1 MAFSVS
7 HPWNGSGRLF
17 SNSSNASVRGNS
29 SGSDVLLTRLRA
41 ALPAARVSVAAAPSL
56 LGPGRQQE
64 ALQGL
69 NERLAG
75 YLQRVR
81 GLEAANRAL
90 EEEIAAIRSSRAGAV
105 GRKDWEACEQ
115 PLAALRKQVEEL
127 NMENVRL
134 LLQIDNARL
143 ATDDF
148 KHKLDVEQAAC
159 DSVQKDTQGL
169 RKIID
174 DTNFLRLKLEG
185 ELDSLREE
193 LAYLRKSHEEDV
205 EALTALVANSDV
217 TVQVDNPQKHD
228 LSETIAEIRNQYEQV
243 AEQNRADTENWHR
256 TKIDSMSQEAS
267 MNTQAL
273 EQARSELSDLR
284 RQLQGLEI
292 ERQTLQKMVDALE
305 NTLKNTEDHYLSG
318 LANLNQVIASLQ
330 EDLAACRADLEAQ
343 SRDYE
348 ALLDLKTKL
357 ENEIEHYR
365 ILIEGVVDRG
375 DVLSSGKTEIR
386 SHRIKKVVIITHKIV
401 NGQDTF
407 QRSEEIT
414 Q

>member
-17 SNSSNASVRGNS
+17 SSSSNASVRGNS

-148 KHKLDVEQAAC
+148 KHKLDIEQAAC

-169 RKIID
+169 HKIID

-193 LAYLRKSHEEDV
+193 LAYLRKSHE

-292 ERQTLQKMVDALE
+292 ERQTLQKMGIMSHHTWDMASVAITDLSRGMQLYPSEAKFGVEGYSMIQVDALE

-365 ILIEGVVDRG
+365 ILIEGVVDR
-375 DVLSSGKTEIR
+375 
-386 SHRIKKVVIITHKIV
+386 
-401 NGQDTF
+401 
-407 QRSEEIT
+407 
-414 Q
+414 